1 MSAFLDLLPFAEM
14 NRLELGFWSFAVLLG
29 MIFLRAPIG
38 LAMLLCGFGGWY
50 YAMNG
55 NPTPLLAKLK
65 SETYTTF
72 SSYSLS
78 IIPLFL
84 LMGQF
89 AALSGMSQSLFKAA
103 EGFLGHRRGGVAMA
117 AVGACAGFGAI
128 CGSSLATAA
137 TMSRVALPE
146 LRRYGYSGGFSTAT
160 LAAGGTLGILI
171 PPSVILVIY
180 AIITEQ
186 NIAKLFL
193 AAFVPGL
200 LAALG
205 YMLTISIYVRLYP
218 ESAGTRPA
226 VPMAERWRGLGATW
240 PVLLIFTVVV
250 GGIYLGWFTPTEG
263 AAIGAAG
270 TGIAALFSGGLTWTV
285 FRESLLG
292 TGRTTAMIFFIVL
305 GAGFYNGFLALSG
318 VPQFMADWVLGQEFS
333 PWFVLSIILLF
344 YLIFGCLMDS
354 LSMILLTVPIFF
366 PVVSAMDFGLSPE
379 HVAIWFGILVLIV
392 VEVGLITPPVGMN
405 LFIINAMDRQT
416 PITETYRAVLFFVG
430 SDILRVVVLVLFPV
444 ITLFLLPT

>member
-1 MSAFLDLLPFAEM
+1 MTTFLDLLPFADM
-14 NRLELGFWSFAVLLG
+14 SRLELGFWSFAVLLLL
-29 MIFLRAPIG
+29 IFLRAPIG

-50 YAMNG
+50 FAMNG
-55 NPTPLLAKLK
+55 NPVPLLAKLK

-72 SSYSLS
+72 SSYSLT

-89 AALSGMSQSLFKAA
+89 ATLSGMSTALFKAA
-103 EGFLGHRRGGVAMA
+103 ESFLGHRRGGVAMA

-137 TMSRVALPE
+137 TMGKVALPE

-171 PPSVILVIY
+171 PPSVILVLY

-193 AAFVPGL
+193 AAFVPGI
-200 LAALG
+200 LAAIG
-205 YMLTISIYVRLYP
+205 YVLTISLYVRLYP
-218 ESAGTRPA
+218 NSAGIRPA
-226 VPMAERWRGLGATW
+226 IPMAERWKALGNTW
-240 PVLLIFTVVV
+240 PVLMIFGLVV
-250 GGIYLGWFTPTEG
+250 GGIYAGWFTPTEG

-270 TGIAALFSGGLTWTV
+270 TGIVAMLSGNLEWPVFKLALL
-285 FRESLLG
+285 E
-292 TGRTTAMIFFIVL
+292 TGKTTAMIFFIVL
-305 GAGFYNGFLALSG
+305 GASFYNGFLALSG
-318 VPQFMADWVLGQEFS
+318 VPQIMADYVLAQGFS
-333 PWFVLSIILLF
+333 PWFVLIIILTF
-344 YLIFGCLMDS
+344 YLVFGCVMDS

-366 PVVSAMDFGLSPE
+366 PVVSAMDFSLSPE

-405 LFIINAMDRQT
+405 LFIINAMDRET
-416 PITETYRAVLFFVG
+416 KITETYKAVMFFVG
-430 SDILRVVVLVLFPV
+430 SDIVRVAILVAFPA
-444 ITLFLLPT
+444 ITLFLIP